1 MAIVFLENELL
12 FTLLILSQK
21 KKKKKKKV
29 DWVSAEILKSKG
41 GKLYTYPTNT
51 LLNHH

>member
-1 MAIVFLENELL
+1 MSYYLL
-12 FTLLILSQK
+12 FSFYLK
-21 KKKKKKKV
+21 KKKKNKKKV
-29 DWVSAEILKSKG
+29 DLVSAEILKSKG

>member
-1 MAIVFLENELL
+1 MSYYLL
-12 FTLLILSQK
+12 FSFYLKKK